1 MIILESARLIFREH
15 EPTDLEAYCA
25 MEADPE
31 VRRYVGGAPR
41 TREDAERKVR
51 NVDLT
56 PASDRLLRRAT
67 IFKPEGRYFGYCGLY
82 PFFSPRG
89 PAAGEATLCF
99 CLSRDYWGRGLASE
113 AARIFIRFG
122 FSQCILDA
130 SLPLWRSVTRCPFA
144 S

>member
-1 MIILESARLIFREH
+1 MSMSPPNLSLTAPWKL
-15 EPTDLEAYCA
+15 T
-25 MEADPE
+25 PE

-41 TREDAERKVR
+41 TREDAERKFR
-51 NVDLT
+51 NVHLK
-56 PASDRLLRRAT
+56 PASDRLVRRAT

-89 PAAGEATLCF
+89 PAAGEATLGF